1 MELRQLTYFK
11 AVAEHGSISAAAR
24 SLHLS
29 QPPLSVAINQ
39 LEIEL
44 GVRLLD
50 RTAKGITLTKAGNVF
65 YQHANDILER
75 SFSAVREVSMITDKK
90 LFRIGIT
97 PTVVPVITPYL
108 AKLVKADPSIH
119 LELFEGDTYH
129 LKELL
134 NDGTLDAAVI
144 RTPVNLQGCQYLRI
158 KEEPMVAV
166 SKKTKANKV
175 IALKALQQEP
185 LILYRRYE
193 PLIQETFDAYNY
205 NRNVVCEC
213 EDART
218 ALSLAKEGLG
228 TAIVPMTIA
237 KIQNECAIYR
247 IKEKELKTSIL
258 LAWHL
263 SSPTLAALTQLLTK

>member
-11 AVAEHGSISAAAR
+11 AVVEHGSISAAAR

-39 LEIEL
+39 LEEEL
-44 GVRLLD
+44 GVKLLD
-50 RTAKGITLTKAGNVF
+50 RTAKGITLTKAGSVF
-65 YQHANDILER
+65 YQHASDILKR
-75 SFSAVREVSMITDKK
+75 SLSAVREVSMITDKK

-97 PTVVPVITPYL
+97 PTVVPVIAPYL
-108 AKLVKADPSIH
+108 AKLVKTDSSIH
-119 LELFEGDTYH
+119 LELFEGNTYH

-134 NDGTLDAAVI
+134 DDGTLDAAII
-144 RTPVNLQGCQYLRI
+144 RTPVNLHGCQYLRI
-158 KEEPMVAV
+158 EEEPMVAV
-166 SKKTKANKV
+166 SKKEKAKKV
-175 IALKALQQEP
+175 IALKDPQQEP
-185 LILYRRYE
+185 LVLYRRYE

-205 NRNVVCEC
+205 NRNIVCEC

-237 KIQNECAIYR
+237 KTQKECAICR
-247 IKEKELKTSIL
+247 IKEKELETSIL
-258 LAWHL
+258 MAWHL
-263 SSPTLAALTQLLTK
+263 NSPILTTLTQLLSK